1 MSNHLKSAETEFKSV
16 IPLVNSQSSVLSGG
30 TDCCCFLLI
39 HTLKDK
45 PDIKANI
52 CLFDFSM
59 FHVLYFQSS
68 IERTQPETNFELGIK
83 TVVHKPRFNSKP
95 AT

>member
-1 MSNHLKSAETEFKSV
+1 MATLSPQRALKSDILYINIYSLIVKYLF
-16 IPLVNSQSSVLSGG
+16 
-30 TDCCCFLLI
+30 I